1 MSCLSVIVP
10 CYNGEKFIGRCLES
24 LVNQT
29 LQDIEIIVINDG
41 STDNSQDII
50 DSYAN
55 KYHNIKAYKIPNSGI
70 ADARNFGVSKV
81 ETPYFGF
88 LDCDDYTDVTMFEK
102 MYNKAI
108 ETNAQVVVS
117 NFYWVKGKKK
127 KLEKEGPYN
136 TGKDML
142 IHLFAVLWNKI
153 YDTAFVRSTNIRFPS
168 GNRYEDAYFLY
179 CLAPNIERIS
189 FVDEAF
195 VHYVQHENSITHNN
209 NEEVKNMITIFDNIL
224 NYYAHTNRYD
234 EYHDELEYL
243 HIKFFL
249 GNSFLRSARI
259 DDKQDRDYTIQL
271 GWNMLN
277 DEFPDWHHNHYLKEL
292 PGLKNLYFRMVYDW
306 NVMLFAYLFR
316 IIG

>member
-153 YDTAFVRSTNIRFPS
+153 YDTEFVRSTNIRFPS

>member
-179 CLAPNIERIS
+179 CLAPNIERLA

-195 VHYVQHENSITHNN
+195 VHYVQHENSITNNN

>member
-179 CLAPNIERIS
+179 CLAPNIERLA

-292 PGLKNLYFRMVYDW
+292 PGLKNLYCRMVYDW

>member
-1 MSCLSVIVP
+1 
-10 CYNGEKFIGRCLES
+10 
-24 LVNQT
+24 
-29 LQDIEIIVINDG
+29 
-41 STDNSQDII
+41 
-50 DSYAN
+50 
-55 KYHNIKAYKIPNSGI
+55 
-70 ADARNFGVSKV
+70 
-81 ETPYFGF
+81 
-88 LDCDDYTDVTMFEK
+88 MFEK

-179 CLAPNIERIS
+179 CLAPNIERLA

-249 GNSFLRSARI
+249 GNSFLISARI
-259 DDKQDRDYTIQL
+259 YDKQDRDYTIQL

>member
-153 YDTAFVRSTNIRFPS
+153 YDTEFVRSTNIRFPS

-179 CLAPNIERIS
+179 CLTPNIERLA

>member
-102 MYNKAI
+102 MYNKGLLQPI
-108 ETNAQVVVS
+108 DFS
-117 NFYWVKGKKK
+117 
-127 KLEKEGPYN
+127 KL
-136 TGKDML
+136 
-142 IHLFAVLWNKI
+142 
-153 YDTAFVRSTNIRFPS
+153 
-168 GNRYEDAYFLY
+168 
-179 CLAPNIERIS
+179 PN
-189 FVDEAF
+189 
-195 VHYVQHENSITHNN
+195 
-209 NEEVKNMITIFDNIL
+209 
-224 NYYAHTNRYD
+224 YD
-234 EYHDELEYL
+234 ENNL
-243 HIKFFL
+243 
-249 GNSFLRSARI
+249 
-259 DDKQDRDYTIQL
+259 
-271 GWNMLN
+271 
-277 DEFPDWHHNHYLKEL
+277 L
-292 PGLKNLYFRMVYDW
+292 PGAK
-306 NVMLFAYLFR
+306 A
-316 IIG
+316 IIEQ

>member
-102 MYNKAI
+102 MYNQAS

-153 YDTAFVRSTNIRFPS
+153 YDTEFVRSTNIRFPS

-179 CLAPNIERIS
+179 CLTPNIERLA

>member
-29 LQDIEIIVINDG
+29 LKDMEIIVINDG

-179 CLAPNIERIS
+179 CLTPNIERLA

>member
-29 LQDIEIIVINDG
+29 LKDMEIIVINDG

-179 CLAPNIERIS
+179 CLAPNIERIA

-195 VHYVQHENSITHNN
+195 VHYVQHDNSITHNN

>member
-10 CYNGEKFIGRCLES
+10 CYNGEKFISRCLES

-153 YDTAFVRSTNIRFPS
+153 YDTEFVRSTNIRFPS

-179 CLAPNIERIS
+179 CLAPNIERLA

-195 VHYVQHENSITHNN
+195 VHYVQHDNSITHNN

>member
-29 LQDIEIIVINDG
+29 LKDMEIIVINDG

-153 YDTAFVRSTNIRFPS
+153 YDTEFVRSTNIRFPS

-179 CLAPNIERIS
+179 CLTPNIERLA

>member
-55 KYHNIKAYKIPNSGI
+55 KYHNIQAYKIPNSGI

-127 KLEKEGPYN
+127 RLEKEGPYN

-179 CLAPNIERIS
+179 CLAPNIERIA

>member
-127 KLEKEGPYN
+127 RLEKEGPYN

-153 YDTAFVRSTNIRFPS
+153 YDTEFVRSTNIRFPS

-179 CLAPNIERIS
+179 CLTPNIERLA

>member
-153 YDTAFVRSTNIRFPS
+153 YDTEFVRSTNIRFPS

-179 CLAPNIERIS
+179 CLAPNIERLAFI
-189 FVDEAF
+189 DEAF

>member
-108 ETNAQVVVS
+108 KTNAQVVVS

-153 YDTAFVRSTNIRFPS
+153 YDTEFVRSTNIRFPS

-179 CLAPNIERIS
+179 CLAPNIERLA

>member
-29 LQDIEIIVINDG
+29 LKDMEIIVINDG

-153 YDTAFVRSTNIRFPS
+153 YDTEFVRSTNIRFPS

-179 CLAPNIERIS
+179 CLAPNIERLA

>member
-29 LQDIEIIVINDG
+29 LKDMEIIVINDG

-179 CLAPNIERIS
+179 CLAPNIERLA

>member
-102 MYNKAI
+102 MYNKEPIMADS
-108 ETNAQVVVS
+108 VVNMLPKEDYS
-117 NFYWVKGKKK
+117 EKNYILQDDSFIGKLKRNRFIRNN
-127 KLEKEGPYN
+127 KL
-136 TGKDML
+136 
-142 IHLFAVLWNKI
+142 VRKI
-153 YDTAFVRSTNIRFPS
+153 YF
-168 GNRYEDAYFLY
+168 
-179 CLAPNIERIS
+179 
-189 FVDEAF
+189 
-195 VHYVQHENSITHNN
+195 
-209 NEEVKNMITIFDNIL
+209 K
-224 NYYAHTNRYD
+224 
-234 EYHDELEYL
+234 
-243 HIKFFL
+243 
-249 GNSFLRSARI
+249 LR
-259 DDKQDRDYTIQL
+259 
-271 GWNMLN
+271 
-277 DEFPDWHHNHYLKEL
+277 
-292 PGLKNLYFRMVYDW
+292 GL
-306 NVMLFAYLFR
+306 
-316 IIG
+316 

>member
-179 CLAPNIERIS
+179 CLAPNIERIA

>member
-153 YDTAFVRSTNIRFPS
+153 YDTEFVRSTNIRFPS

-179 CLAPNIERIS
+179 CLAPNIERLA

-277 DEFPDWHHNHYLKEL
+277 DEFPDWHHNHYLKD
-292 PGLKNLYFRMVYDW
+292 LYHSVL
-306 NVMLFAYLFR
+306 VH
-316 IIG
+316 

>member
-10 CYNGEKFIGRCLES
+10 CYNGEKFIGRFLES

-153 YDTAFVRSTNIRFPS
+153 YDTEFVRSTNIRFPS

-179 CLAPNIERIS
+179 CLAPNIERLAFI
-189 FVDEAF
+189 DEAF

>member
-10 CYNGEKFIGRCLES
+10 CYNGEKFISRCLES

-179 CLAPNIERIS
+179 CLTPNIERLA

>member
-29 LQDIEIIVINDG
+29 LKDMEIIVINDG

-179 CLAPNIERIS
+179 CLAPNIERIA

>member
-153 YDTAFVRSTNIRFPS
+153 YDTEFVRSTNISFPS

-179 CLAPNIERIS
+179 CLAPNIERLA

>member
-1 MSCLSVIVP
+1 
-10 CYNGEKFIGRCLES
+10 
-24 LVNQT
+24 
-29 LQDIEIIVINDG
+29 
-41 STDNSQDII
+41 
-50 DSYAN
+50 
-55 KYHNIKAYKIPNSGI
+55 
-70 ADARNFGVSKV
+70 
-81 ETPYFGF
+81 
-88 LDCDDYTDVTMFEK
+88 
-102 MYNKAI
+102 
-108 ETNAQVVVS
+108 
-117 NFYWVKGKKK
+117 
-127 KLEKEGPYN
+127 
-136 TGKDML
+136 ML

-153 YDTAFVRSTNIRFPS
+153 YDTEFVRSTNIRFPS

-179 CLAPNIERIS
+179 CLAPNIERLA

>member
-29 LQDIEIIVINDG
+29 LKDMEIIVINDG

-117 NFYWVKGKKK
+117 NSYWVKGKKK

-179 CLAPNIERIS
+179 CLAPNIERLA

>member
-41 STDNSQDII
+41 STDNSQGII

-55 KYHNIKAYKIPNSGI
+55 EYHNIKAYKIPNSGI

-179 CLAPNIERIS
+179 CLAPNIERLA

>member
-55 KYHNIKAYKIPNSGI
+55 KYHNIQAYKIPNSGI

-102 MYNKAI
+102 MYNNAI

-127 KLEKEGPYN
+127 RLEKEGPYN

-153 YDTAFVRSTNIRFPS
+153 YDTEFVRSTNIRFPS

-179 CLAPNIERIS
+179 CLAPNIERLA

>member
-29 LQDIEIIVINDG
+29 LKDIEIIVINDG

-179 CLAPNIERIS
+179 CLAPNIERLA

>member
-10 CYNGEKFIGRCLES
+10 CYNGERFIGRCLES

-29 LQDIEIIVINDG
+29 LKDMEIIVINDG

-153 YDTAFVRSTNIRFPS
+153 YDTEFVRSTNISFPS

-179 CLAPNIERIS
+179 CLAPNIERLA

>member
-29 LQDIEIIVINDG
+29 LKDMEIIVINDG

-153 YDTAFVRSTNIRFPS
+153 YDTEFVRSTNIRFPS

-179 CLAPNIERIS
+179 CLAPNIERLAFI
-189 FVDEAF
+189 DEAF

>member
-127 KLEKEGPYN
+127 RLEKEGPYN

-153 YDTAFVRSTNIRFPS
+153 YDTEFVRSTNIRFPS

-179 CLAPNIERIS
+179 CLAPNIERLA

>member
-81 ETPYFGF
+81 ETPDCGF

-179 CLAPNIERIS
+179 FLAPNIERLAFI
-189 FVDEAF
+189 DEAF

-209 NEEVKNMITIFDNIL
+209 NEKVKNMITIFDNIL

>member
-142 IHLFAVLWNKI
+142 IHLFAVLCNKI
-153 YDTAFVRSTNIRFPS
+153 YDTEFVRSTNIRFPS

-179 CLAPNIERIS
+179 CLAPNIERLA

-249 GNSFLRSARI
+249 GTSFLRSARI

>member
-55 KYHNIKAYKIPNSGI
+55 EYHNIKAYKIPNSGI

-179 CLAPNIERIS
+179 CLAPNIERLA

>member
-10 CYNGEKFIGRCLES
+10 CYNGERFIGRCLES

-88 LDCDDYTDVTMFEK
+88 LDCDDYTDSTMFEK

-153 YDTAFVRSTNIRFPS
+153 YDTEFVRSTNIRFPS

-179 CLAPNIERIS
+179 CLAPNIERLA

>member
-10 CYNGEKFIGRCLES
+10 CYNGERFIGRCLES

-153 YDTAFVRSTNIRFPS
+153 YDTEFVRSTNIRFPS

-179 CLAPNIERIS
+179 CLAPNIERLA

>member
-29 LQDIEIIVINDG
+29 LKDMEIIVINDG

-179 CLAPNIERIS
+179 CLAPNIERLA

-195 VHYVQHENSITHNN
+195 VHYVQHDNSITHNN